1 MKAGFI
7 LYGFRIGGT
16 KEPEAVSNKMEDRE
30 LIERFIKG
38 DKKAFDEIVERYK
51 DMVFRVVY
59 RMLGDR
65 TEALD
70 VSQEVFLKLYGSL
83 KDFRFESRF
92 STYLYR
98 MSINF
103 AKNRLKTMATRRKRH
118 VSLET
123 PVNSESATDHR
134 EHIADERPDPR
145 EAAASH
151 ELRDIVW
158 EAIGQLSEEH
168 REILILREFESMS
181 YDAIAQV
188 LLLDPGTVK
197 SRLSRARRA
206 LKEILEKKDVI

>member
-1 MKAGFI
+1 
-7 LYGFRIGGT
+7 
-16 KEPEAVSNKMEDRE
+16 MEDRD
-30 LIERFIKG
+30 LIERFKKG
-38 DKKAFDEIVERYK
+38 DKNAFDELVERYK

-65 TEALD
+65 TEAFD

-83 KDFRFESRF
+83 KDFRFEARF

-98 MSINF
+98 MAINF
-103 AKNRLKTMATRRKRH
+103 AKNRLKTMSTRRKRH

-123 PVNSESATDHR
+123 PMSEESDSDHR
-134 EHIADERPDPR
+134 EYIADDRPDPR
-145 EAAASH
+145 EAAATQ
-151 ELRDIVW
+151 ELRDIIW

-206 LKEILEKKDVI
+206 LKEILEKKEII